1 MSVAS
6 RRRWNEKISKE
17 RAARRAER
25 ERIKNQG
32 FEIELPPSPDISAE
46 ELIARR
52 IDDFN
57 RVKEYEEG
65 RKLIHV
71 DVKMSGPI
79 GILHFGDPH
88 VDDDGCDWPMLK
100 HHVEL
105 VDRTPGLFAANVG
118 DTRNNWVGRLA
129 RLFGSQGTS
138 AKHALILAKWFVAA
152 LKGQWLYMVG
162 GNHDCHDT
170 ETECLTKRGW
180 VKFDDIRPDDS
191 VLSFNPDNNAAE
203 WSHII
208 GMVARDHDGE
218 MVRIKTRTVSMNV
231 TPNHRILGKRRDWKR
246 DWKEWE
252 FMTAGNLPAR
262 VMLPVA
268 AGGSG
273 AGVHLTDDEIRL
285 AGWVLTDGS
294 IQWQGNSPRVSIW
307 QSKDGTEISRVLD
320 SLGIKYT
327 INTRNR
333 DIKSVCGKDL
343 VKPAKPQLEWRMNAE
358 ESRRVLEVIPE
369 KGKLPEWAQYLT
381 DSQFFVLLDALIAG
395 DGCWDGADPGSKTV
409 GVMHGGIDFL
419 SSVQACAVAHGWNA
433 RISIARDKDARLN
446 LCHRQDFQFETK
458 GAVEVGHYT
467 GKVWCLTVPLGNFM
481 VRRDGAAHFSGNCW
495 SGDDDPMEW
504 IACQASAL
512 YESSEA
518 RLGMRFPNGRQ
529 VIINA
534 RHDFAGSS
542 QWNPTHGP
550 MKAAQLGLRD
560 DVLICGHKHQS
571 GYSPLKD
578 PDTGKILHC
587 IQVASYKRY
596 DRYAREKGF
605 RDQSLSP
612 CVLTVIDPDAINPA
626 NLIQVFWDADRG
638 AEYLTWLRSKAA

>member
-65 RKLIHV
+65 RKLINV

-152 LKGQWLYMVG
+152 LKGQWLYMIG
-162 GNHDCHDT
+162 GNHD
-170 ETECLTKRGW
+170 
-180 VKFDDIRPDDS
+180 
-191 VLSFNPDNNAAE
+191 A
-203 WSHII
+203 
-208 GMVARDHDGE
+208 
-218 MVRIKTRTVSMNV
+218 
-231 TPNHRILGKRRDWKR
+231 
-246 DWKEWE
+246 
-252 FMTAGNLPAR
+252 
-262 VMLPVA
+262 
-268 AGGSG
+268 
-273 AGVHLTDDEIRL
+273 
-285 AGWVLTDGS
+285 
-294 IQWQGNSPRVSIW
+294 
-307 QSKDGTEISRVLD
+307 
-320 SLGIKYT
+320 
-327 INTRNR
+327 
-333 DIKSVCGKDL
+333 
-343 VKPAKPQLEWRMNAE
+343 
-358 ESRRVLEVIPE
+358 
-369 KGKLPEWAQYLT
+369 
-381 DSQFFVLLDALIAG
+381 
-395 DGCWDGADPGSKTV
+395 
-409 GVMHGGIDFL
+409 
-419 SSVQACAVAHGWNA
+419 
-433 RISIARDKDARLN
+433 
-446 LCHRQDFQFETK
+446 
-458 GAVEVGHYT
+458 
-467 GKVWCLTVPLGNFM
+467 
-481 VRRDGAAHFSGNCW
+481 W

-512 YESSEA
+512 YEPSEA
-518 RLGMRFPNGRQ
+518 RLGLRFPNKRQ

-612 CVLTVIDPDAINPA
+612 CVLTVIDPDATNPA